1 MWILILL
8 VIFIAILTIDS
19 TGRMQKEEKSK
30 KKIINDVLIERLE
43 SLVEPL
49 SHILDKKDVGGS
61 SGNVPIWR
69 KSRRETLLQQYEQET
84 QKYNMNLIR
93 NPPGLYERR
102 LPPKKSDQ
110 LLTEE
115 IYVTLIGILKK
126 QDERIKELERKLG

>member
-1 MWILILL
+1 
-8 VIFIAILTIDS
+8 
-19 TGRMQKEEKSK
+19 MQKEEKSK

-49 SHILDKKDVGGS
+49 SHILDKKDVDGFY
-61 SGNVPIWR
+61 GNVPTWR
-69 KSRRETLLQQYEQET
+69 KSRREMLLQRHEQET